1 MGVWVAKPPAGWPID
16 PAAVTAYGFVALWAL
31 LEGTGTTI
39 ADSVGTNTG
48 TMNGALSWSGTDV
61 IGFAGGSTTT
71 TYIDCGN
78 ASVINPLSE
87 VTYGGWFYPTLVSPA
102 GWWLARD
109 DNSLGRSYACSIPGS
124 NGPGMQIQGSNIFT
138 GGTQTIT
145 TNAWNLLALSGSTS
159 GGWISYVNGVQ
170 SGTATWSAP
179 ATATGAT
186 CIGRRTYASNQNGFF
201 GRCRMAW
208 ICNKVMT
215 PTQHAALNTNTWQVF
230 TPSVSIFSRRTLCDR
245 VGSRGSM

>member
-78 ASVINPLSE
+78 ASVITRS
-87 VTYGGWFYPTLVSPA
+87 
-102 GWWLARD
+102 RK
-109 DNSLGRSYACSIPGS
+109 SL
-124 NGPGMQIQGSNIFT
+124 T
-138 GGTQTIT
+138 G
-145 TNAWNLLALSGSTS
+145 
-159 GGWISYVNGVQ
+159 
-170 SGTATWSAP
+170 
-179 ATATGAT
+179 
-186 CIGRRTYASNQNGFF
+186 
-201 GRCRMAW
+201 
-208 ICNKVMT
+208 
-215 PTQHAALNTNTWQVF
+215 
-230 TPSVSIFSRRTLCDR
+230 
-245 VGSRGSM
+245 VGSIRLWYLPPA